1 MGLQVVTSIS
11 YCYCYIVEVDEP
23 NQKIYTKFQAH
34 AYMQKKISNNR
45 MNKKNIYTKSWS
57 SIIIKSEYIIIEQN
71 QRFWSIKKYITKKKS
86 TGSNQNSYIIEHR
99 WQRVRTN
106 WKNVKDIFF
115 YFYFVY
121 FWYTLDILLMT
132 GHKIIFFLLLLFV
145 LNIIFWF
152 LLNLWFYERI
162 RAFRR

>member
-71 QRFWSIKKYITKKKS
+71 QRFWSIKKYITKKNQPVLIKILISSNTADNVSEQIEKMLRIFSFIFILCIFDIRLIFYWWLGIKS
-86 TGSNQNSYIIEHR
+86 F
-99 WQRVRTN
+99 
-106 WKNVKDIFF
+106 FF
-115 YFYFVY
+115 YYYYLCWISFFD
-121 FWYTLDILLMT
+121 FCW
-132 GHKIIFFLLLLFV
+132 IFDFT
-145 LNIIFWF
+145 
-152 LLNLWFYERI
+152 RG
-162 RAFRR
+162 